1 MVMEMMMMNNDDDDD
16 EYEDDDDDDD
26 GCNDN
31 DDDDE
36 VDWLAWFSAKAVNSP
51 LPNSPLSVPTK
62 MFFYFN
68 RGHRDGDVFFRALPN
83 CLIFDDHHDKHC
95 HHHNH
100 HLHTP

>member
-1 MVMEMMMMNNDDDDD
+1 MMNNDDDDD
-16 EYEDDDDDDD
+16 DYEDDDDDDD

-68 RGHRDGDVFFRALPN
+68 PVPDHD
-83 CLIFDDHHDKHC
+83 DDHAHGHD
-95 HHHNH
+95 
-100 HLHTP
+100 LDD